1 MSTSSTASSSSASPS
16 HRRASSVDGPS
27 SNPDDDRAARRRRLS
42 SSGSGGQPKPLRRS
56 DTLGQLAAILSD
68 DYIGESKP
76 LLLAV
81 PVAVAVSLVPRVPA
95 ALVFLLNGAA
105 MVPLAALNI
114 LIVLT
119 LTKNARAW
127 GGLFRAIGGNST
139 EFIISAVALTY
150 GESALVQQTMI
161 GIIVNYALLVREN
174 PHRRVPTNDITNGI
188 THTKGMQV
196 LGGSF
201 LHASYG
207 KKDAVFSK
215 SRTSIM
221 SSLVMVTSFCLV
233 IPTVMSLTTSAEGL
247 DSPEAID
254 RGILNLSHM
263 TATALV
269 LLFFTYLS
277 FRFVTHGQFFPVN
290 PGAAQFNPD
299 SRTNTQL
306 GPKPPAAAA
315 AVGPSALGVGL
326 LGSLG
331 CTVVC
336 AAFLL
341 RSMDAAAQS
350 LRITKTFIAF
360 VVLPLLVS
368 SAKSVSIIRHARPEE
383 AGGSTYM
390 SRLDFA
396 IRSVMTNVL
405 DTLLFNIP
413 LLVFV
418 AWGLNQPMV
427 LVFGLFDA
435 VVFVLSVT
443 IMTFLIRY
451 GKTTYFEGCMLM
463 GTYLS
468 MGIVFFVRPD
478 VAHTI
483 RPTQEFILQGSPQA
497 SGL

>member
-1 MSTSSTASSSSASPS
+1 MASPNAAFRQRHSQPSMFTPAAAAAAATSSSSTS
-16 HRRASSVDGPS
+16 HRTPSADATTAGPATDGGA
-27 SNPDDDRAARRRRLS
+27 DRDARRAAS
-42 SSGSGGQPKPLRRS
+42 DPTPGLRRS
-56 DTLGQLAAILSD
+56 DTFGQLAAILSD

-81 PVAVAVSLVPRVPA
+81 PAAIALSLVPHMPA
-95 ALVFLLNGAA
+95 ALVFVLNAA
-105 MVPLAALNI
+105 ALVPLAALNI
-114 LIVLT
+114 LTVLT
-119 LTKNARAW
+119 MTKNARVW
-127 GGLFRAIGGNST
+127 GGLFRAVGGNST
-139 EFIISAVALTY
+139 EFLISAVALGH

-161 GIIVNYALLVREN
+161 GIILNYALL
-174 PHRRVPTNDITNGI
+174 
-188 THTKGMQV
+188 V

-233 IPTVMSLTTSAEGL
+233 IPTVMSLTTGDGGL
-247 DSPEAID
+247 ESPDAID

-263 TATALV
+263 TAAALV

-290 PGAAQFNPD
+290 PGALQFNPD

-306 GPKPPAAAA
+306 DSKQQ
-315 AVGPSALGVGL
+315 PSAAGTFALGISL
-326 LGSLG
+326 LGSLS
-331 CTVVC
+331 CTIVC
-336 AAFLL
+336 AVFLL
-341 RSMDAAAQS
+341 RSMNVAAES
-350 LRITKTFIAF
+350 LHMTKTFVAF
-360 VVLPLLVS
+360 VVLPLIVS
-368 SAKSVSIIRHARPEE
+368 SAKSVSIIRHARHARAEE
-383 AGGSTYM
+383 TGGARM
-390 SRLDFA
+390 SRLDFS

-413 LLVFV
+413 LLVFLGW
-418 AWGLNQPMV
+418 ALDQPMV

-443 IMTFLIRY
+443 IMTFLVRY
-451 GKTTYFEGCMLM
+451 GKTTYFESCMLM

-468 MGIVFFVRPD
+468 MAIVFFVRPD
-478 VAHTI
+478 FANGA
-483 RPTQEFILQGSPQA
+483 RPTPEFTPDSSPQA
-497 SGL
+497 SVL

>member
-1 MSTSSTASSSSASPS
+1 MASPNTAFRQRHSQPSMFTPAAAAAAAAAAASSSSSTS
-16 HRRASSVDGPS
+16 HRTPSADATTAGLATDGGA
-27 SNPDDDRAARRRRLS
+27 DRDARRAAS
-42 SSGSGGQPKPLRRS
+42 DPTPGLRRS
-56 DTLGQLAAILSD
+56 DTFGQLAAILSD

-81 PVAVAVSLVPRVPA
+81 PAAIALSLVPHMPA
-95 ALVFLLNGAA
+95 ALVFVLNAA
-105 MVPLAALNI
+105 ALVPLAALNI
-114 LIVLT
+114 LTVLT
-119 LTKNARAW
+119 MTKNAR
-127 GGLFRAIGGNST
+127 
-139 EFIISAVALTY
+139 ISAVALGH

-161 GIIVNYALLVREN
+161 GIILNYALL
-174 PHRRVPTNDITNGI
+174 
-188 THTKGMQV
+188 V

-233 IPTVMSLTTSAEGL
+233 IPTVMSLTTGDGGL
-247 DSPEAID
+247 ESPDAID

-263 TATALV
+263 TAAALV

-290 PGAAQFNPD
+290 PGALQFNPD

-306 GPKPPAAAA
+306 DSKQQPSAA
-315 AVGPSALGVGL
+315 GTFALGVSL
-326 LGSLG
+326 FGSLS
-331 CTVVC
+331 CTIVC
-336 AAFLL
+336 AVFLL
-341 RSMDAAAQS
+341 RSMNVAAES
-350 LRITKTFIAF
+350 LHMTKTFVAF
-360 VVLPLLVS
+360 VVLPLIVS
-368 SAKSVSIIRHARPEE
+368 SAKSVSIIRHARAEE
-383 AGGSTYM
+383 IGGARM
-390 SRLDFA
+390 SRLDFS

-413 LLVFV
+413 LLVFLGW
-418 AWGLNQPMV
+418 ALDQPMV

-443 IMTFLIRY
+443 IMTFLVRY
-451 GKTTYFEGCMLM
+451 GKTTYFESCMLM

-468 MGIVFFVRPD
+468 MAIVFFVRPD
-478 VAHTI
+478 FANGA
-483 RPTQEFILQGSPQA
+483 RPTPEFTPDSSPQA
-497 SGL
+497 SVL

>member
-1 MSTSSTASSSSASPS
+1 MGSTNAAFRQRHNQAMSTSSAASSLSPS
-16 HRRASSVDGPS
+16 RQPPS
-27 SNPDDDRAARRRRLS
+27 SDALSDPVLDSRPTDDDDDAADRDARR
-42 SSGSGGQPKPLRRS
+42 GSGQTPGLRRT
-56 DTLGQLAAILSD
+56 DTFGQLAAILRD

-81 PVAVAVSLVPRVPA
+81 PVAIALSLIPHMPPS
-95 ALVFLLNGAA
+95 LVFLLNGAA
-105 MVPLAALNI
+105 LVPLAALNI
-114 LIVLT
+114 LTVLT
-119 LTKNARAW
+119 MTKNARVW
-127 GGLFRAIGGNST
+127 GGLFRAVGGNSS
-139 EFIISAVALTY
+139 EFIIGAVALAY
-150 GESALVQQTMI
+150 GESALVQQMMI
-161 GIIVNYALLVREN
+161 GIILNYALL
-174 PHRRVPTNDITNGI
+174 
-188 THTKGMQV
+188 V

-215 SRTSIM
+215 TRTSIM

-233 IPTVMSLTTSAEGL
+233 IPTVMSLTTGAEGI

-263 TATALV
+263 TASALV

-290 PGAAQFNPD
+290 PGAVQFNPD
-299 SRTNTQL
+299 SRTNTRLDSKAQRS
-306 GPKPPAAAA
+306 
-315 AVGPSALGVGL
+315 AVGPSALSVSL
-326 LGSLG
+326 LGSLF

-336 AAFLL
+336 AVFLL
-341 RSMDAAAQS
+341 RSMDGAAES
-350 LRITKTFIAF
+350 LHMTKTFIAF

-368 SAKSVSIIRHARPEE
+368 SAKSVSIVRHARPEE
-383 AGGSTYM
+383 AGGTYM
-390 SRLDFA
+390 SCLDFA

-413 LLVFV
+413 LLVFLGW
-418 AWGLNQPMV
+418 ALSQPMV

-435 VVFVLSVT
+435 VVFILSVT

-451 GKTTYFEGCMLM
+451 GKTTYFESCMLM

-468 MGIVFFVRPD
+468 MAIVFFVRPD
-478 VAHTI
+478 FAHGS
-483 RPTQEFILQGSPQA
+483 RPTPEFTPHSPPQA
-497 SGL
+497 SAL

>member
-1 MSTSSTASSSSASPS
+1 MASPNTAFRQRHSQPSMFTPAAAAAAAASSSSSSTS
-16 HRRASSVDGPS
+16 HRTPSADATTAGPATDGGA
-27 SNPDDDRAARRRRLS
+27 DRDARRAASDPTL
-42 SSGSGGQPKPLRRS
+42 GLRRS
-56 DTLGQLAAILSD
+56 DTFGQLAAILSD

-81 PVAVAVSLVPRVPA
+81 PAAIALSLVPHMPA
-95 ALVFLLNGAA
+95 ALVFVLNAA
-105 MVPLAALNI
+105 ALVPLAALNI
-114 LIVLT
+114 LTVLT
-119 LTKNARAW
+119 MTKNARVW
-127 GGLFRAIGGNST
+127 GGLFRAVGGNST
-139 EFIISAVALTY
+139 EFLISAVALGH

-161 GIIVNYALLVREN
+161 GIILNYALL
-174 PHRRVPTNDITNGI
+174 
-188 THTKGMQV
+188 V

-233 IPTVMSLTTSAEGL
+233 IPTVMSLTTGDGGL
-247 DSPEAID
+247 ESPDAID

-263 TATALV
+263 TAAALV

-290 PGAAQFNPD
+290 PGALQFNPD

-306 GPKPPAAAA
+306 DSKQQPSAA
-315 AVGPSALGVGL
+315 GTFALGVSL
-326 LGSLG
+326 FGSLS
-331 CTVVC
+331 CTIVC
-336 AAFLL
+336 AVFLL
-341 RSMDAAAQS
+341 RSMNVAAES
-350 LRITKTFIAF
+350 LHMTKTFVAF
-360 VVLPLLVS
+360 VVLPLIVS
-368 SAKSVSIIRHARPEE
+368 SAKSVSIIRHARAEE
-383 AGGSTYM
+383 IGGARM
-390 SRLDFA
+390 SRLDFS

-413 LLVFV
+413 LLVFLGW
-418 AWGLNQPMV
+418 ALDQPMV

-443 IMTFLIRY
+443 IMTFLVRY
-451 GKTTYFEGCMLM
+451 GKTTYFESCMLM

-468 MGIVFFVRPD
+468 MAIVFFVRPD
-478 VAHTI
+478 FANGA
-483 RPTQEFILQGSPQA
+483 RPTPEFTPDSSPQA
-497 SGL
+497 SVL

>member
-1 MSTSSTASSSSASPS
+1 MASTNAAFRQRHSQAAMSTSSTASSSSTSHRSPS
-16 HRRASSVDGPS
+16 ADATAPEPLLSADA
-27 SNPDDDRAARRRRLS
+27 PDARRD
-42 SSGSGGQPKPLRRS
+42 SGLTTTPGLRRT
-56 DTLGQLAAILSD
+56 DTFGQLAAILSD

-81 PVAVAVSLVPRVPA
+81 PAAIALSLVPRMPA
-95 ALVFLLNGAA
+95 ALVFVLNGAA
-105 MVPLAALNI
+105 LVPLAALNI
-114 LIVLT
+114 LTVLT
-119 LTKNARAW
+119 MTKNARVW
-127 GGLFRAIGGNST
+127 GGLFRAVGGNST
-139 EFIISAVALTY
+139 EFIISAVALVY

-161 GIIVNYALLVREN
+161 GIILNYALL
-174 PHRRVPTNDITNGI
+174 
-188 THTKGMQV
+188 V

-201 LHASYG
+201 LRASYG
-207 KKDAVFSK
+207 KKDASFSK

-233 IPTVMSLTTSAEGL
+233 IPTVMSLTTGVEGI

-277 FRFVTHGQFFPVN
+277 FRFVTHGQFFPAN
-290 PGAAQFNPD
+290 PGAVQFNPD
-299 SRTNTQL
+299 SRTNTRLDSKQHQT
-306 GPKPPAAAA
+306 AA
-315 AVGPSALGVGL
+315 GLPTLGVSL
-326 LGSLG
+326 LGSLS
-331 CTVVC
+331 CTVAC
-336 AAFLL
+336 AMFLL
-341 RSMDAAAQS
+341 RSMNGAARS
-350 LRITKTFIAF
+350 LHITKTFIAF
-360 VVLPLLVS
+360 VVLPLIVS

-383 AGGSTYM
+383 TGGTQM

-413 LLVFV
+413 LLVFLGW
-418 AWGLNQPMV
+418 ALNQPMV

-443 IMTFLIRY
+443 IMTFLVRY
-451 GKTTYFEGCMLM
+451 GKTTYFESCMLM

-468 MGIVFFVRPD
+468 MAIVFFVRPD
-478 VAHTI
+478 YAHGA
-483 RPTQEFILQGSPQA
+483 RPPHDFIPDSPPQA
-497 SGL
+497 SIL

>member
-1 MSTSSTASSSSASPS
+1 MASPNAAFRQRHSQPSMSTPAAAASSSSSTS
-16 HRRASSVDGPS
+16 HRTPSADATAGPATDGGA
-27 SNPDDDRAARRRRLS
+27 DRDARRAANDPTP
-42 SSGSGGQPKPLRRS
+42 GLRRS
-56 DTLGQLAAILSD
+56 DTFGQLAAILTD

-81 PVAVAVSLVPRVPA
+81 PAAIVLSLVPHMPA
-95 ALVFLLNGAA
+95 ALVFVLNAA
-105 MVPLAALNI
+105 ALVPLAALNI
-114 LIVLT
+114 LTVLT
-119 LTKNARAW
+119 MTKNARVW
-127 GGLFRAIGGNST
+127 GGLFRAVGGNST
-139 EFIISAVALTY
+139 EFLISAVALGH

-161 GIIVNYALLVREN
+161 GIILNYALL
-174 PHRRVPTNDITNGI
+174 
-188 THTKGMQV
+188 V

-233 IPTVMSLTTSAEGL
+233 IPTVMSLTTGDGGL
-247 DSPEAID
+247 ESPEAID

-263 TATALV
+263 TAAALV

-290 PGAAQFNPD
+290 PGALQFNPD

-306 GPKPPAAAA
+306 DSKQQQSAA
-315 AVGPSALGVGL
+315 GTFALGVSL
-326 LGSLG
+326 LGSLS

-336 AAFLL
+336 AVFLL
-341 RSMDAAAQS
+341 RSMNVAAES
-350 LRITKTFIAF
+350 LHITKTFVAF
-360 VVLPLLVS
+360 VVLPLIVS
-368 SAKSVSIIRHARPEE
+368 SAKSVSIIRHARAEE
-383 AGGSTYM
+383 TGGARM
-390 SRLDFA
+390 SRLDFS

-413 LLVFV
+413 LLVFLGW
-418 AWGLNQPMV
+418 ALDQPMM

-443 IMTFLIRY
+443 IMTFLVRY
-451 GKTTYFEGCMLM
+451 GKTTYFESCMLM

-468 MGIVFFVRPD
+468 MAIVFFVRPD
-478 VAHTI
+478 FANGA
-483 RPTQEFILQGSPQA
+483 RPIPEFTPGSSPQA
-497 SGL
+497 SVL